1 MLWLGVFFV
10 APMFFL
16 GQTSLEGDGWS
27 NYVDV
32 FRDYSEVIRRTFW
45 YAFLATLDPVGD
57 RPISEQRDPLRGDGL
72 VRAASDDEAMMLREG
87 GVPRPFRAPPALVGR
102 ADALARN
109 DNSWWLWVSVAGTVL
124 GACGIV
130 YCRRRAASR
139 AVS

>member
-1 MLWLGVFFV
+1 MADGNAHHHLFV
-10 APMFFL
+10 QAP
-16 GQTSLEGDGWS
+16 
-27 NYVDV
+27 
-32 FRDYSEVIRRTFW
+32 IR
-45 YAFLATLDPVGD
+45 ALD
-57 RPISEQRDPLRGDGL
+57 EDGL
-72 VRAASDDEAMMLREG
+72 SSAIIG
-87 GVPRPFRAPPALVGR
+87 TALFAVATVLCLLF